1 MFLTK
6 KLLRNNS
13 RFLLYM
19 YLYHS
24 TSLKNAINILKD
36 GYIKS
41 AHILLKEGRKN
52 VVQLGD
58 GAYYDGYK
66 PNKYVYFQCNN
77 ELHSKNSSSSIN
89 LYFSSDLLYNRVFY
103 ASIYWT
109 SKPEKTMKFNKYYDK
124 YDDVI
129 IKLLNRKTETL
140 DQIAIKNKVNLK
152 KLCGVEIFD
161 IRDCDKKLL
170 TTLNKYYPNVTIML
184 NKSVWKKYGGSD
196 LTDEDKEILK
206 RFPNIIVV

>member
-1 MFLTK
+1 
-6 KLLRNNS
+6 
-13 RFLLYM
+13 M

-58 GAYYDGYK
+58 GAYYDSYK

-77 ELHSKNSSSSIN
+77 ELHSKKPSSSIN

-103 ASIYWT
+103 ASMYWT
-109 SKPEKTMKFNKYYDK
+109 STPEKTMKFNKYYDK
-124 YDDVI
+124 YNDVL

>member
-1 MFLTK
+1 M
-6 KLLRNNS
+6 
-13 RFLLYM
+13 
-19 YLYHS
+19 
-24 TSLKNAINILKD
+24 
-36 GYIKS
+36 
-41 AHILLKEGRKN
+41 LKEGIKN
-52 VVQLGD
+52 AVQLGE
-58 GAYYDGYK
+58 GTYYDDYK

-77 ELHSKNSSSSIN
+77 ELHSKKPGSSIN

-109 SKPEKTMKFNKYYDK
+109 SKPEKTMKFNKHYDK
-124 YDDVI
+124 YDDVL

-161 IRDCDKKLL
+161 VHDCDKKLL
-170 TTLNKYYPNVTIML
+170 TILNKYYPSVTIML
-184 NKSVWKKYGGSD
+184 NKSVWKKYGGGN
-196 LTDEDKEILK
+196 LTYEEKEILK